1 MMKRFSLFEIPT
13 FPKTK
18 LEEELLQDVIII
30 RYFIYSNFKNQSPSE
45 ITSFLKF

>member
-13 FPKTK
+13 FPAK